1 MEILLESWN
10 EGFQKVCLTKLQM
23 DLLKLSLKESKNNVD
38 NLLDGKKVIIR
49 INDIELGNLFIKE
62 INKIGVNAVI
72 LE

>member
-38 NLLDGKKVIIR
+38 NLLDGKKVIK
-49 INDIELGNLFIKE
+49 N
-62 INKIGVNAVI
+62 
-72 LE
+72 